1 MTITQMKSPND
12 LAQDRTSFAVL
23 RTLMAAD
30 RRLMAW
36 FRSARSMLSFGFT
49 RYNVIDSLQGL
60 EGFDRP

>member
-12 LAQDRTSFAVL
+12 LAQDRTSVAVL